1 MEDFRNENVQLN
13 IKINELTNKLVELA
27 NEVIKLEKEN
37 KELKEDYTKAY
48 MMNLD
53 FFRIYDIHNTEKLLM
68 TRTKTKNKKERT
80 FIY

>member
-37 KELKEDYTKAY
+37 KQLKEDYTKAY

-53 FFRIYDIHNTEKLLM
+53 FLRVYDIHNTEK
-68 TRTKTKNKKERT
+68 K
-80 FIY
+80 